1 MRGDGKRE
9 SDVHAAAVAFD
20 GGVEEFIDF
29 GKGDDFVEL
38 SFYFSGLHAED
49 CAVQEDV
56 FASGPF
62 GMEAG
67 ANFQQTL
74 HAPFDPHSAL
84 GLFGEAANYFQ
95 KSSLPGPISSNDS
108 ADLAGPNL
116 KIY

>member
-38 SFYFSGLHAED
+38 SFYFSALHAED

-56 FASGPF
+56 FASGQF

-67 ANFQQTL
+67 ANFQQTR
-74 HAPFDPHSAL
+74 HAPFDPDSA
-84 GLFGEAANYFQ
+84 FGWFGDAAKYFQ
-95 KSSLPGPISSNDS
+95 KSALTGPISSNDS
-108 ADLAGPNL
+108 DDLAGPNL
-116 KIY
+116 KIH